1 MQVTKEP
8 LDQCQ
13 VALTIEVEEDKVVHA
28 VDRAYREYAKYVNV
42 PGFRKGK
49 APLQFVRQRIPASDV
64 RQRAAELLVE
74 PAYAEA
80 LKEHDITPYAQP
92 KLELLQLEL
101 ESKPFI
107 FKAIVP
113 LPPKVELGT
122 YKGIQVDKNVYE
134 VPESVIDSEI
144 ERRRERA
151 AEYPKVE
158 RAVKTGDLVIADVS
172 ANVEIRPTL
181 AEPRPT
187 MIEIGSDNLPGFDD
201 AVIGM
206 STDEEKTFPLTYPA
220 EYPEED
226 LQGQDAEFTVKI
238 KEVREKQIPELTD
251 ELAKKLTEGRAESV
265 ANWRVELRKDAE
277 SVMGRRSEQEVENG
291 LIDQI
296 AQVSTISYPPVLVDL
311 EVEDDLRELK
321 QQLDRAQISLEQYA
335 QRNATTSEAI
345 LANVRIEAEKRIRAG
360 LVLGE
365 VAEQEKLE
373 VTDDDVTAAIAEQA
387 AGENTTPAALRA
399 MMESR
404 GTINSFR
411 NRVQTKKV
419 LDFLRGS
426 AIMKEKVVS
435 AQAEGTDQ
443 PAEEPKAA
451 KKEAAKKSTK
461 SKKASDD
468 Q

>member
-92 KLELLQLEL
+92 KLELIQLEL

-107 FKAIVP
+107 FKAVVP

-122 YKGIQVDKNVYE
+122 YKGLEVDKPVYE

-158 RAVKTGDLVIADVS
+158 RPVKKGDLVIADVS

-226 LQGQDAEFTVKI
+226 LQGQEAEFTVKI
-238 KEVREKQIPELTD
+238 KEVREKQLPELTD
-251 ELAKKLTEGRAESV
+251 ELAKKLTEGRAETV

-277 SVMGRRSEQEVENG
+277 LVVGRRSEQEVESG
-291 LIDQI
+291 LIEQI
-296 AQVSTISYPPVLVDL
+296 AQGSTISYPPVLVDL

-335 QRNATTSEAI
+335 QRNGTTSDAI
-345 LANVRIEAEKRIRAG
+345 LANVRIDAEKRIRAG

-365 VAEQEKLE
+365 VAELEKLE
-373 VTDDDVTAAIAEQA
+373 VTDDDITAAIAEQA
-387 AGENTTPAALRA
+387 AGESTTPAALRA

-435 AQAEGTDQ
+435 ALAEGSEE

-451 KKEAAKKSTK
+451 KKETAKKSTK
-461 SKKASDD
+461 SKKVSDD

>member
-13 VALTIEVEEDKVVHA
+13 VALTIEVDEDKVVLA

-49 APLQFVRQRIPASDV
+49 APLHFVRQRIPASDV
-64 RQRAAELLVE
+64 RQRAAEILVE

-107 FKAIVP
+107 FKAVVP
-113 LPPKVELGT
+113 LPPKVELGAYT
-122 YKGIQVDKNVYE
+122 GLEVEKPVYE
-134 VPESVIDSEI
+134 VPDSVIESEI
-144 ERRRERA
+144 ERRRDRA

-158 RAVKTGDLVIADVS
+158 RAVQTGDLVIADVS
-172 ANVEIRPTL
+172 AQVEIRPTL

-187 MIEIGSDNLPGFDD
+187 MIEIGGDNIPGFDD
-201 AVIGM
+201 QVVGM
-206 STDEEKTFPLTYPA
+206 SADEEKTFTLTYPD
-220 EYPEED
+220 EYQEED
-226 LQGQDAEFTVKI
+226 LQGQEAEFTVKV

-251 ELAKKLTEGRAESV
+251 ELAVKVTEGRAQSV
-265 ANWRVELRKDAE
+265 ADWRAELRKDAE
-277 SVMGRRSEQEVENG
+277 SVMTRRSEQEVENS
-291 LIDQI
+291 LIQKI
-296 AQVSTISYPPVLVDL
+296 SEVSSINYPPVLVDL
-311 EVEDDLRELK
+311 EVEDDLRDLK
-321 QQLDRAQISLEQYA
+321 QQLDRAGITLEQYA
-335 QRNATTSEAI
+335 QRNATTSDVI
-345 LANVRIEAEKRIRAG
+345 LANVRIDAERRIKSG

-365 VAEQEKLE
+365 VAEQEKL
-373 VTDDDVTAAIAEQA
+373 DVTEDDIAAALAEQA
-387 AGENTTPAALRA
+387 ASENTTPAALRA
-399 MMESR
+399 LLETR
-404 GTINSFR
+404 GTMNSFS

-419 LDFLRGS
+419 LDFLRAS

-435 AQAEGTDQ
+435 PKAEAGEPT
-443 PAEEPKAA
+443 EEPKAA
-451 KKEAAKKSTK
+451 KAAKKSTK
-461 SKKASDD
+461 SKKVSDD

>member
-49 APLQFVRQRIPASDV
+49 APLQFVRQRIPADDV

-74 PAYAEA
+74 PAYVEA

-92 KLELLQLEL
+92 KVEFIQLEL
-101 ESKPFI
+101 ENKPFI
-107 FKAIVP
+107 FKATVP
-113 LPPKVELGT
+113 LAPKVELGQ
-122 YKGIQVDKNVYE
+122 YKGVEVDKPVYE
-134 VPESVIDSEI
+134 VPETVIDNEI
-144 ERRRERA
+144 DRQRERA

-158 RAVKTGDLVIADVS
+158 RAVQTGDLVIADVS
-172 ANVEIRPTL
+172 AQIEIRPTL

-187 MIEIGSDNLPGFDD
+187 MIEIGGDNIPGFDD
-201 AVIGM
+201 NVIGM
-206 STDEEKTFPLTYPA
+206 VVDDEKTFALTYPA
-220 EYPEED
+220 DYPEED
-226 LQGQDAEFTVKI
+226 IQGQEADFTVKV
-238 KEVREKQIPELTD
+238 KEVREKQVPELTD
-251 ELAKKLTEGRAESV
+251 ELAAKLTEGRAETV
-265 ANWRVELRKDAE
+265 AAWRSELRKDAE
-277 SVMGRRSEQEVENG
+277 SVMGRRSEQEVENS
-291 LIDQI
+291 LIASI
-296 AQVSTISYPPVLVDL
+296 AGVSTVSYPPVLVDM

-321 QQLDRAQISLEQYA
+321 DQLDRAGLTIQQYA
-335 QRNATTSEAI
+335 QRNATTPDAI
-345 LANVRIEAEKRIRAG
+345 LANVRINAEKRIQAG

-365 VAEQEKLE
+365 VGEQEKLE
-373 VTDDDVTAAIAEQA
+373 ITDDDVTAALAEQA
-387 AGENTTPAALRA
+387 ATENTTPAALRA
-399 MMESR
+399 LMETR

-435 AQAEGTDQ
+435 AQTEGEES
-443 PAEEPKAA
+443 AEEPKAA
-451 KKEAAKKSTK
+451 KKEAAKKTTK
-461 SKKASDD
+461 SKKVSDD

>member
-49 APLQFVRQRIPASDV
+49 APMQFVRQRIPASDV
-64 RQRAAELLVE
+64 RQRTAEILVE

-92 KLELLQLEL
+92 TLELVQLEL

-107 FKAIVP
+107 FKAVVP

-122 YKGIQVDKNVYE
+122 YKGIEVEKPIYE
-134 VPESVIDSEI
+134 VPESVLDGEI

-151 AEYPKVE
+151 ADYPKVD
-158 RAVKTGDLVIADVS
+158 RAVQLGDLVIADIS
-172 ANVEIRPTL
+172 AEVEVRPTL

-187 MIEIGSDNLPGFDD
+187 MIEIGGDNIPGFDEQ
-201 AVIGM
+201 VVGM
-206 STDEEKTFPLTYPA
+206 SVDDEKTFTLTYPA

-226 LQGQDAEFTVKI
+226 LQGEEADFTVKV
-238 KEVREKQIPELTD
+238 KEVRAKQIPELSD
-251 ELAKKLTEGRAESV
+251 ELAKKVTEGRAETV
-265 ANWRVELRKDAE
+265 DAWRAELRKDAE
-277 SVMGRRSEQEVENG
+277 SVMARRSEQEVENS
-291 LIDQI
+291 LIEKI
-296 AQVSTISYPPVLVDL
+296 SAVSSINYPPVLVDM
-311 EVEDDLRELK
+311 EVEDDARSLK
-321 QQLDRAQISLEQYA
+321 NQLDRAGITLEEYA
-335 QRNATTSEAI
+335 ARNATTSDVI
-345 LANVRIEAEKRIRAG
+345 LANLRLEAEKRIKAG
-360 LVLGE
+360 LLLGE
-365 VAEQEKLE
+365 VAEQEKL
-373 VTDDDVTAAIAEQA
+373 DVTEDDIAAALAEQA
-387 AGENTTPAALRA
+387 ATENSTPAALRA
-399 MMESR
+399 LLESR
-404 GTINSFR
+404 GTIDSFR

-435 AQAEGTDQ
+435 PNAEESA
-443 PAEEPKAA
+443 PEPKAA
-451 KKEAAKKSTK
+451 KTETAKKSTK
-461 SKKASDD
+461 SKKVSDD

>member
-92 KLELLQLEL
+92 KLELIQLEL

-107 FKAIVP
+107 FKAVVP

-122 YKGIQVDKNVYE
+122 YKGIEIDKPVYE

-226 LQGQDAEFTVKI
+226 LQGQEAEFTVKI

-251 ELAKKLTEGRAESV
+251 ELAKKLTEGRAETV

-277 SVMGRRSEQEVENG
+277 TVVGRRSEQEVENG
-291 LIDQI
+291 LIEKI
-296 AQVSTISYPPVLVDL
+296 AEVSTISYPPVLVDL

-321 QQLDRAQISLEQYA
+321 QQLDRAQISLQDYA
-335 QRNATTSEAI
+335 QRNGTTPDAI
-345 LANVRIEAEKRIRAG
+345 LANVRIDAEKRIRAG

-373 VTDDDVTAAIAEQA
+373 VTDDDITAAIAEQA

-435 AQAEGTDQ
+435 ALAEGTEE

-461 SKKASDD
+461 SKKVSDD